1 MVHFFWGGVGGGG
14 CYQQHNYIVCLI
26 LCASI
31 QVHKHILHNYTHVL
45 KNSYFWKQV
54 IDLQFDFLS
63 SWFILLRNPILLKT
77 MLSASDVDKKMKDPE
92 EIA

>member
-1 MVHFFWGGVGGGG
+1 MVHFFFGGGGFG

-45 KNSYFWKQV
+45 KIVIFGNKV